1 MAEDDKSD
9 KKDADSIIQTALKR
23 FKLCVEA
30 ERGIRTL
37 ALEDLRFRAGE
48 QWPDNIKVQRER
60 EQRPCLTINRVL
72 PAIRQ
77 VTNDQRQNR
86 GAIKVSP
93 VDDKADVDTAEVL
106 QGVIRNIEY
115 DSNADVAF
123 DTAFDGAVTGGFG
136 YVRVITEY
144 FEPNSF
150 DQVLKIKRVRNPHMI
165 YMDPSCQEA
174 DYSDA
179 EFGFVVELLTKEEY
193 KAAYPKSELASMDDW
208 ESVGDHAPEWVG
220 DSGIRVV
227 EYYYRE
233 KIADTLLWL
242 QDPQTGEERG
252 ILKSLLPDG
261 EIPDGLVQVD
271 KRETEKIKVKWYK
284 LNAVEILDATEWD
297 DTEIPIVPVL
307 GDELDIDGKRV
318 LEGMVRHAKDPQR
331 MLNYW
336 KSAETEAIA
345 LAPRAPWVMA
355 EGQAEGHPEWDT
367 ANTKSHSKLE
377 YKPKDLAGQPVGPPI
392 RNVAEPAVAAITN
405 ASLGAADDL
414 KAVTQV
420 YDAGLGQRSNETSG
434 RGIVARQQ
442 QGQLGNFHY
451 IDNLTRS
458 RRRVARI
465 LVRMIPKIYNT
476 ARILRVIGEDDTV
489 KTVAVNQKT
498 MHKGVER
505 VFDLTTGRYD
515 VIVQTGPGYA
525 TRRKEAVESMMGVIT
540 AAPEL
545 MNIFGDL
552 VIKNMDWPG
561 AQEIAER
568 MKKMLPPQ
576 LQEGEDGEQP
586 IPPQVQQKME
596 QYGQMIE
603 ELTKQLNQAKEQL
616 ATKSL
621 ELESRE
627 RIEEGKA
634 QLELRITQLKLDSQE
649 AIAALKA
656 EVDIIK
662 AGQQM
667 QMAEAAREA
676 QAASE
681 TIGAQQ

>member
-1 MAEDDKSD
+1 MADDDKPD
-9 KKDADSIIQTALKR
+9 KKDADSIIQVALKR

-30 ERGIRTL
+30 ERDIRTL

-60 EQRPCLTINRVL
+60 EARPCLTINRVL

-86 GAIKVSP
+86 GGIKVSP

-115 DSNADVAF
+115 DSNADVAW

-136 YVRVITEY
+136 YVRVMTEY

-179 EFGFVVELLTKEEY
+179 EFGFVTEWLTKEEY
-193 KAAYPKSELASMDDW
+193 EAAYPKSELASMDDW
-208 ESVGDHAPEWVG
+208 ESVGDHAPGWISAEGV
-220 DSGIRVV
+220 RVV

-233 KIADTLLWL
+233 KIADTLLLL

-252 ILKSLLPDG
+252 ILKSALPDG
-261 EIPDGLVQVD
+261 EIPDGFVQVD
-271 KRETEKIKVKWYK
+271 ERETETVKVKWCK
-284 LNAVEILDATEWD
+284 LNAVEILDETEWE

-345 LAPRAPWVMA
+345 LAPRAPWVGA
-355 EGQAEGHPEWDT
+355 EGQFEGHPEWAT
-367 ANTKSHSKLE
+367 ANSKSHAYLE

-451 IDNLTRS
+451 IDNLTRA

-498 MHKGVER
+498 KHKGVER

-515 VIVQTGPGYA
+515 VIVHTGPGFA
-525 TRRKEAVESMMGVIT
+525 TKRKEAVESMMGVIT

-586 IPPQVQQKME
+586 IPPAAQQKME

-603 ELTKQLNQAKEQL
+603 ALTKQLNQAKEQL
-616 ATKSL
+616 QTKSL
-621 ELESRE
+621 ELGSRE

-634 QLELRITQLKLDSQE
+634 QLELRVTQLKLDSQE

-656 EVDIIK
+656 EVEIIK

-667 QMAEAAREA
+667 QMAEAARNA

-681 TIGAQQ
+681 TIGAQ